1 MFTSIIIV
9 LVLLVTGYVLRSII
23 KPKNYPPGPRWYPF
37 FGSSYVVQQMSRKYG
52 TQWKGLSKL
61 ARDYS
66 TQVLGLKL
74 GRELLVVVF
83 GEKNLHQ
90 VFTQKEFEGRPDSFF
105 LRLRCLGKR
114 LGITFTDGP
123 LWKEHR
129 QFTLKHLKNVGF
141 GRTLMEK
148 EIQKEMLTVLEYI
161 DRKKRKSVNVKEVL
175 PLAVM
180 NVLWRYVAG
189 EKIKEDRLKSLL
201 EILNMRSRAFSM
213 AGGWLNQMPWCRYF
227 MPRMSGYALIA
238 KMNKEIS
245 DIIEEAIKKHKC
257 NAVEGTDFI
266 YSFLREIDENK
277 ETYTEEQLKTIC
289 LDLLIAGSQTTS
301 NVVEFAI
308 LAALRN
314 QGVQQKMYEEIKN
327 TLGDDVPSW
336 GDSYRL
342 TYTSAF
348 LLEVQRFFTI
358 VPLAGPRRVL
368 EDTQIDGYLIPKNT
382 TVLISVADLHFDA
395 GIWDKPHEFKPERFI
410 DETGA
415 LKNSE
420 HMYHF
425 GLGRRRCPG
434 DSLAKSFIF
443 ITFVGI
449 LQKYR
454 IDCSNGILPSDEPNV
469 GLIAAAKPFTVD
481 FVPRTSCDS
490 SN

>member
-1 MFTSIIIV
+1 MFTSVTVVLII
-9 LVLLVTGYVLRSII
+9 LVTGYVLKSII
-23 KPKNYPPGPRWYPF
+23 KPKNYPPGPSWYPL
-37 FGSSYVVQQMSRKYG
+37 FGSSYVVENMSKKYG
-52 TQWKGLSKL
+52 AQWKGLSKL
-61 ARDYS
+61 AKQYS
-66 TQVLGLKL
+66 TKVLGLKL

-83 GEKNLHQ
+83 GEKNVHQ

-141 GRTLMEK
+141 GKTLMEK
-148 EIQKEMLTVLEYI
+148 EIQSEMFTILEYI
-161 DRKKRKSVNVKEVL
+161 DRKKRKSINVKEVL

-180 NVLWRYVAG
+180 NVLWRFVAG
-189 EKIKEDRLKSLL
+189 EKIKEDRLRSLL
-201 EILNMRSRAFSM
+201 EILNLRSRAFSM
-213 AGGWLNQMPWCRYF
+213 AGGWLNQMPWSRF
-227 MPRMSGYALIA
+227 VIPQLSGYALIA
-238 KMNKEIS
+238 KMNQQIS
-245 DIIEEAIKKHKC
+245 DIIEEAIKKHKS

-266 YSFLREIDENK
+266 YSFLTEIDENK

-314 QGVQQKMYEEIKN
+314 QAAQQKVYEEITN
-327 TLGDDVPSW
+327 TLGDDIPCWS
-336 GDSYRL
+336 DSYRL

-348 LLEVQRFFTI
+348 LLEVQRYFTI

-368 EDTQIDGYLIPKNT
+368 EDTQIDGYLIPKDT
-382 TVLISVADLHFDA
+382 TVLISVADLHFDTE
-395 GIWDKPHEFKPERFI
+395 IWDNPHEFNPERFI
-410 DETGA
+410 DETGV

-454 IDCSNGILPSDEPNV
+454 IDCSNGVLPSDEPSV

-481 FVPRTSCDS
+481 FVPRNPMVS
-490 SN
+490 